1 MPALGLALV
10 AVVQIALARQALL
23 SPWKGGGFGM
33 FSTLDAR
40 PYRYVRVFVEGPG
53 RSEELRLPGS
63 LEEEAAAAEILPTER
78 MLGALARAVAARE
91 RAAGRPVEAVRVEL
105 WRAEYEPRTL
115 RATARRLREQAYRAD
130 R

>member
-1 MPALGLALV
+1 MPALGLAVV
-10 AVVQIALARQALL
+10 AVVQIVLARQALL

-53 RSEELRLPGS
+53 RSEELHLPDS
-63 LEEEAAAAEILPTER
+63 LEKAAAAAEILPTER
-78 MLGALARAVAARE
+78 MLRALARAVAERE
-91 RAAGRPVEAVRVEL
+91 RSAGRPVETVRVEL
-105 WRAEYEPRTL
+105 WRAEYEPAFL
-115 RATARRLREQAYRAD
+115 RATARKLREQAYRAH